1 MKGAR
6 DKNCHCFKNEVVNL
20 GVDMKLI
27 GIMIILSFQ
36 SAMAGVNAPEG
47 CADLSV
53 QISKMQEAQ
62 SSLFSSFLSK
72 NKTVAQSFVGFA
84 DEFEGS
90 GKSSRKLSKSE
101 ILRLRKTGEA
111 FVAHQEREARI
122 VSEFEKITQDLMVE
136 VTRCLNQIE
145 SGPQIKSSS
154 RNSGL

>member
-1 MKGAR
+1 
-6 DKNCHCFKNEVVNL
+6 
-20 GVDMKLI
+20 
-27 GIMIILSFQ
+27 MIILSFQ
-36 SAMAGVNAPEG
+36 SAMAGVNAAEG

-62 SSLFSSFLSK
+62 SSIFSSFLSK

-84 DEFEGS
+84 DEFEDT
-90 GKSSRKLSKSE
+90 GKSSRKLNKSE

-122 VSEFEKITQDLMVE
+122 VSEFEKITQDLMAE
-136 VTRCLNQIE
+136 VTRCLNQIG
-145 SGPQIKSSS
+145 SAPQIKSST